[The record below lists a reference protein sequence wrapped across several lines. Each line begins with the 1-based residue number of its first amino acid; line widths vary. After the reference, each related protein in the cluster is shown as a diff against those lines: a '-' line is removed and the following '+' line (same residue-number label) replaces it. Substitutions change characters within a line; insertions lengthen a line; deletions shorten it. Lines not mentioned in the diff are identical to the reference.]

1 MADLYAPPRDT
12 PQLGDAL
19 VLDCLHSFEEA
30 ERVLIVAELG
40 AHELLGAVERE
51 ADRLGVGRREGTPI
65 EEVDLTDE
73 QERRLAPLYAQ
84 REMARVS
91 IECEHD
97 GVRAFTLIA
106 MFAALDS
113 FVEAAVESFLRFG
126 AETLGNKVREGL
138 GRSTKELI
146 RSSINSLRAA
156 QEAGRIEAEAA
167 KSAKQRLRTLEAGP
181 RGLGWERYE
190 QCLQLVLLGNRGRPV
205 PSDLDAALRSFGAIR
220 NCIVHR
226 RGRADTRLFSDAP
239 VLRER
244 YEPGA
249 VIRIRR
255 RDYGEYSA
263 ALWTVAEDLQARVAM
278 AAGAPPDD
286 SLAGWRGNRTIN
298 M

>member
-1 MADLYAPPRDT
+1 
-12 PQLGDAL
+12 
-19 VLDCLHSFEEA
+19 
-30 ERVLIVAELG
+30 
-40 AHELLGAVERE
+40 
-51 ADRLGVGRREGTPI
+51 
-65 EEVDLTDE
+65 
-73 QERRLAPLYAQ
+73 
-84 REMARVS
+84 MARIS
-91 IECEHD
+91 IESEHD

-113 FVEAAVESFLRFG
+113 FIEAAVESFLRFG
-126 AETLGNKVREGL
+126 AETLGSDARGGP
-138 GRSTKELI
+138 GRSAKELI
-146 RSSINSLRAA
+146 RSSIDALQAA
-156 QEAGRIEAEAA
+156 QRAGRIDAEAA
-167 KSAKQRLRTLEAGP
+167 KSFKQRLRILEAGP
-181 RGLGWERYE
+181 RGLGWGRYE
-190 QCLQLVLLGNRGRPV
+190 RCLQLALLGNRGRAV

-226 RGRADTRLFSDAP
+226 RGRADKRLFTDAP

-263 ALWTVAEDLQARVAM
+263 ALWTVAEDLRARVAM

-286 SLAGWRGNRTIN
+286 SLDRWRGNRTIN